1 MYHFIEDKDYVKR
14 MKSVCSDLINQLVQ
28 NINKDDVMEVAAHL
42 VGSGAKNLITQNAKE
57 RVDLDYNLEIIECWE
72 YSINNCREI
81 KTYIINKFN
90 EVLRNNDWGDCKDST
105 SAITTEE
112 RVFKKGNKTPFSID
126 LCIVRTDKNGWYRLI
141 HHKTGFVCYDD
152 YIWNQARNSSDLQER
167 VDWLKE
173 NDLWN
178 EVRETYLDK
187 KNMYLTRNDY
197 DHNSFIIYI
206 ETINEVYDR
215 Y

>member
-42 VGSGAKNLITQNAKE
+42 VESGAKNLITQNAKE

-72 YSINNCREI
+72 YGINNCREI

-126 LCIVRTDKNGWYRLI
+126 LCIVRTDRNGWYRLI
-141 HHKTGFVCYDD
+141 HNKTGFVCYDT
-152 YIWNQARNSSDLQER
+152 YIWNPARNSNNLPR
-167 VDWLKE
+167 KVDWLKE

-178 EVRETYLDK
+178 EVRKTYLDK